1 MHDLR
6 DKFQFS
12 INIRSSSMNGSNL
25 IPRGKLTSYI
35 SLYVM
40 RIVENFKIVFMRLSF
55 DNCTIRNGLYKSA
68 TDGFDY
74 LIYHSFK
81 KPLCIKILL

>member
-1 MHDLR
+1 
-6 DKFQFS
+6 
-12 INIRSSSMNGSNL
+12 
-25 IPRGKLTSYI
+25 
-35 SLYVM
+35 M